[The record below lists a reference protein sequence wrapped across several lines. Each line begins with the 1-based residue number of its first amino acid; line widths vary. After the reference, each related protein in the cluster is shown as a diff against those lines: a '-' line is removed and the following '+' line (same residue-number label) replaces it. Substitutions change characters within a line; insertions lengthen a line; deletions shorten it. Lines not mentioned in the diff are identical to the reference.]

1 MVVMSL
7 CMERSMS
14 RDEIVSVFYEWQLEN
29 KFESWAKAWGQF
41 NKTGLRFIWLKLQ
54 ETNTKAVIHKDKF
67 S

>member
-1 MVVMSL
+1 
-7 CMERSMS
+7 MS